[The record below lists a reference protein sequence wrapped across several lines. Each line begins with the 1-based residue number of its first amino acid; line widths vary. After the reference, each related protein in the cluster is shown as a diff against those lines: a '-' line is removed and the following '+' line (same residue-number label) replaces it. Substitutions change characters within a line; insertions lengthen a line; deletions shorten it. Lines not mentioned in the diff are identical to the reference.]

1 MKFEV
6 VQRILNALNPV
17 LESINNLIALLVAK
31 DLLVHFLWAVT
42 LIIVS
47 LGVASIITGNMWLLG
62 IIAFL
67 VIILLVVKK
76 LQPEK
81 EKPQEESI
89 KDEIGDEF
97 KPKTEQ
103 QKQEERQV
111 ESMWQNRFQSWDR
124 NTVNLPNS
132 AKRKEEAVRVMQDIE
147 RERREQDRE
156 QQMQDNEQE
165 QMRR

>member
-17 LESINNLIALLVAK
+17 LGSINNLIALLVAK

-81 EKPQEESI
+81 EKPKI
-89 KDEIGDEF
+89 KKRWWSF
-97 KPKTEQ
+97 K
-103 QKQEERQV
+103 
-111 ESMWQNRFQSWDR
+111 
-124 NTVNLPNS
+124 
-132 AKRKEEAVRVMQDIE
+132 
-147 RERREQDRE
+147 
-156 QQMQDNEQE
+156 
-165 QMRR
+165 

>member
-17 LESINNLIALLVAK
+17 LESINNLIALLIAK

-81 EKPQEESI
+81 EKPKI
-89 KDEIGDEF
+89 KKRWWSF
-97 KPKTEQ
+97 K
-103 QKQEERQV
+103 
-111 ESMWQNRFQSWDR
+111 
-124 NTVNLPNS
+124 
-132 AKRKEEAVRVMQDIE
+132 
-147 RERREQDRE
+147 
-156 QQMQDNEQE
+156 
-165 QMRR
+165 

>member
-17 LESINNLIALLVAK
+17 LESINNLIALLFAK

-81 EKPQEESI
+81 EKPKI
-89 KDEIGDEF
+89 KKRWWSF
-97 KPKTEQ
+97 K
-103 QKQEERQV
+103 
-111 ESMWQNRFQSWDR
+111 
-124 NTVNLPNS
+124 
-132 AKRKEEAVRVMQDIE
+132 
-147 RERREQDRE
+147 
-156 QQMQDNEQE
+156 
-165 QMRR
+165 

>member
-81 EKPQEESI
+81 EKPKI
-89 KDEIGDEF
+89 KKRWWSF
-97 KPKTEQ
+97 K
-103 QKQEERQV
+103 
-111 ESMWQNRFQSWDR
+111 
-124 NTVNLPNS
+124 
-132 AKRKEEAVRVMQDIE
+132 
-147 RERREQDRE
+147 
-156 QQMQDNEQE
+156 
-165 QMRR
+165 

>member
-1 MKFEV
+1 MEKMMKFEV

-81 EKPQEESI
+81 EKPKI
-89 KDEIGDEF
+89 KKRWWSF
-97 KPKTEQ
+97 K
-103 QKQEERQV
+103 
-111 ESMWQNRFQSWDR
+111 
-124 NTVNLPNS
+124 
-132 AKRKEEAVRVMQDIE
+132 
-147 RERREQDRE
+147 
-156 QQMQDNEQE
+156 
-165 QMRR
+165 

>member
-6 VQRILNALNPV
+6 VQRILNALSPV

-81 EKPQEESI
+81 EKPKI
-89 KDEIGDEF
+89 KKRWWSF
-97 KPKTEQ
+97 K
-103 QKQEERQV
+103 
-111 ESMWQNRFQSWDR
+111 
-124 NTVNLPNS
+124 
-132 AKRKEEAVRVMQDIE
+132 
-147 RERREQDRE
+147 
-156 QQMQDNEQE
+156 
-165 QMRR
+165 

>member
-1 MKFEV
+1 MEKMMKFEV

-81 EKPQEESI
+81 EKPKI
-89 KDEIGDEF
+89 
-97 KPKTEQ
+97 
-103 QKQEERQV
+103 
-111 ESMWQNRFQSWDR
+111 M
-124 NTVNLPNS
+124 
-132 AKRKEEAVRVMQDIE
+132 
-147 RERREQDRE
+147 
-156 QQMQDNEQE
+156 
-165 QMRR
+165 